1 MFCGMKHNFA
11 DASPPT
17 RAGIKLKHLQC
28 IRMTVNYS
36 VLQGYTWRKSGGDGV
51 MCQLCA
57 IAVVV
62 MCGGCTEK
70 KKKADCALFSGCGA
84 MISA

>member
-1 MFCGMKHNFA
+1 M
-11 DASPPT
+11 
-17 RAGIKLKHLQC
+17 
-28 IRMTVNYS
+28 
-36 VLQGYTWRKSGGDGV
+36 LQGYTWRKSGGDGV

-70 KKKADCALFSGCGA
+70 KKKLTAHFSVA
-84 MISA
+84 VV

>member
-1 MFCGMKHNFA
+1 
-11 DASPPT
+11 
-17 RAGIKLKHLQC
+17 
-28 IRMTVNYS
+28 MTVNYS

-51 MCQLCA
+51 MCRLCA
-57 IAVVV
+57 IVVVV

>member
-1 MFCGMKHNFA
+1 M
-11 DASPPT
+11 
-17 RAGIKLKHLQC
+17 
-28 IRMTVNYS
+28 NYS

-51 MCQLCA
+51 MCWLCA

-70 KKKADCALFSGCGA
+70 KKKADCTLFSGCGA
-84 MISA
+84 TISA